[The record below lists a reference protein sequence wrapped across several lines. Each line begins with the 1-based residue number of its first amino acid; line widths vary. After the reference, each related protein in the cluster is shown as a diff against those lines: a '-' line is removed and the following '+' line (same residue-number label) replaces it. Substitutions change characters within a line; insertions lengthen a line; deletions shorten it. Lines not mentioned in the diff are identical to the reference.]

1 MLQWFVPWQ
10 TGDFVQNLA
19 VMACNI
25 MVPFTPPPHT
35 HTHLEWG
42 GGVSEFQVY
51 CPKAKNQFNI
61 IWEFEPFIIFSFS
74 NMIFYFFVRE
84 PP

>member
-1 MLQWFVPWQ
+1 
-10 TGDFVQNLA
+10 
-19 VMACNI
+19 MACNI
-25 MVPFTPPPHT
+25 MGAIYPPPTHT
-35 HTHLEWG
+35 HTHLEW

-61 IWEFEPFIIFSFS
+61 IREFEPFIIFSFS